1 MSDNREELQQKIKDQ
16 GEVVRKLK
24 AAKGPQEKVRI
35 YLEIEFNFYEIATNQ
50 YLVVTVDFSESMKS
64 THNV

>member
-35 YLEIEFNFYEIATNQ
+35 YLEI
-50 YLVVTVDFSESMKS
+50 
-64 THNV
+64 